1 MKKRL
6 SITKLFDQA
15 KALITEGKI
24 TEADETLDWCLVI
37 LSKNSLA
44 GMRDRDLLEGTKMG
58 VWFERVWMLIENN
71 GLLPD

>member
-15 KALITEGKI
+15 KALIAEGKI
-24 TEADETLDWCLVI
+24 TEADETLDWCLVV

-71 GLLPD
+71 GLLPE

>member
-15 KALITEGKI
+15 KVLITEGKI
-24 TEADETLDWCLVI
+24 TEADETLDWCLVV

-58 VWFERVWMLIENN
+58 VWYERVWNTIQNA

>member
-24 TEADETLDWCLVI
+24 TEADETLDWCLVV